1 MSQEQAGQTEDPR
14 RKPPLTPH
22 LLLNPAWLPPA
33 VGFAH
38 AVVPAS
44 GLVVYLGGQAGHRPD
59 GSLPGDGLIE
69 QFDQSC
75 TNVVEALAA
84 VGGWPHDLV
93 WMQIFVTDA
102 AEYRAS
108 LKDVGE
114 VYRRHF
120 GRHYPAMALL
130 EVSGLFDP
138 RARVELMCM
147 AVVPERPLPTG

>member
-1 MSQEQAGQTEDPR
+1 MSQADDPPEVASR
-14 RKPPLTPH
+14 RRPPLSPH

-33 VGFAH
+33 VGFTH
-38 AVVPAS
+38 AVVPAP

-59 GSLPGDGLIE
+59 GTLPSDELLD
-69 QFDQSC
+69 QFDQAC
-75 TNVVEALAA
+75 TNLVEALAA

-102 AEYRAS
+102 AEYRSS
-108 LKDVGE
+108 LKEIGE

-130 EVSGLFDP
+130 EVSGLLDP
-138 RARVELMCM
+138 RSKVEVMGM
-147 AVVPERPLPTG
+147 AVVPERP

>member
-1 MSQEQAGQTEDPR
+1 MSDDEAMGDQEER
-14 RKPPLTPH
+14 RQPPLTPH

-59 GSLPGDGLIE
+59 GTLPGDGLLE
-69 QFDQSC
+69 QFDQAC

-102 AEYRAS
+102 GEYRTS
-108 LKDVGE
+108 LKQIGE
-114 VYRRHF
+114 TYRRHF

-130 EVSGLFDP
+130 EVAGLLDS
-138 RARVELMCM
+138 RAKIEIMCM
-147 AVVPERPLPTG
+147 AVVPDRP

>member
-1 MSQEQAGQTEDPR
+1 MDR
-14 RKPPLTPH
+14 RMREEERKERRQPPLTPH

-59 GSLPGDGLIE
+59 GTLPGEGLLE
-69 QFDQSC
+69 QFDQAC

-102 AEYRAS
+102 AEYRTS
-108 LKDVGE
+108 LKQIGE
-114 VYRRHF
+114 TYRRHF

-130 EVSGLFDP
+130 EVTGLLDS
-138 RARVELMCM
+138 RAKIELMCM
-147 AVVPERPLPTG
+147 AVVPDRP